1 MAPVF
6 EADPE
11 PDFDHMVQAYGWSD
25 FRTLPAERQALVLPA
40 IAEWCRGG
48 ARVSAA
54 DMIRASA
61 GIRDTRRRV
70 IARCV
75 AYDYVI
81 SPTMATEAFPA
92 DAPWTP
98 GGTVHNPFCFP
109 FNLSEQPAI
118 SVCCGFTAGGL
129 PVGLQIVGRRF
140 DDAGVLRVARAYG
153 AASAPGA
160 GPSRTVDH
168 S

>member
-1 MAPVF
+1 
-6 EADPE
+6 
-11 PDFDHMVQAYGWSD
+11 
-25 FRTLPAERQALVLPA
+25 
-40 IAEWCRGG
+40 
-48 ARVSAA
+48 
-54 DMIRASA
+54 MIRASA

-70 IARCV
+70 TARSA

-81 SPTMATEAFPA
+81 SPTMATEAFSA

-118 SVCCGFTAGGL
+118 SVCCGFTASGL

-140 DDAGVLRVARAYG
+140 DDAGVLRVARAYEQARPVRAG
-153 AASAPGA
+153 AAPSIGRNGSATTHLA
-160 GPSRTVDH
+160 
-168 S
+168 